1 MIWYGSHECNQSGGG
16 GRDKALTI
24 ATLILAPLS
33 MVIGQKLTMRL
44 LTPWEINKEREELIT
59 EGEFNQI
66 KEELFRSFI
75 LKLGELGDTKHN
87 KQYWCD
93 KLGK

>member
-1 MIWYGSHECNQSGGG
+1 MMRQGVADHFNRCHKEVVTYGKI
-16 GRDKALTI
+16 GRRI
-24 ATLILAPLS
+24 S
-33 MVIGQKLTMRL
+33 RL
-44 LTPWEINKEREELIT
+44 EQINKEREELIT